1 MPLTNTDIQGT
12 PEYKLKALYEE
23 LDASKAAYAK
33 AKAERERKV
42 KATWRTPKYIAAI
55 ALGSL
60 SGMVVLLGSLWFF
73 GSLAIGLLIDSWKI
87 AAFPW
92 SGPFFPYAFGVY
104 LVSVL
109 ILIPCVYVERKMNPE
124 YHPVM
129 IPAGIRTEGAIK
141 EDIQALL
148 KRNPSLKTLNE
159 ELKAGLKA
167 VTDRL
172 ARLDDYGK
180 LELFSTCHNC
190 AKWQEVLFADNE
202 HCIKP
207 KVAKSPPSR
216 HPFRPGSRSVQ
227 LRDSDRSDVL
237 MQGMISIEDNSKA
250 AVGLLGAL
258 LQLSYIEQC
267 ILLDHIEEGMTFEDL
282 VASLKS
288 SASHEAKSI
297 AKRIEALSEEL
308 NGSGEQDMAN
318 VAEEM
323 GIKIPDIDRKS
334 MVDADIE
341 MVKQNVIMGISSTD
355 HPDDP
360 AWPPAIQAARLFEYA
375 MYMLLDHADADS
387 AQKAAN
393 EALDILKAHKPQIEQ
408 LHTLLEQEG
417 SEDDR

>member
-109 ILIPCVYVERKMNPE
+109 ILIPCVYVEREMNPE

-148 KRNPSLKTLNE
+148 KRNPSLKTPESRSEMTAEKPPLSNQGE
-159 ELKAGLKA
+159 TSREA

-237 MQGMISIEDNSKA
+237 MQGMISIEDSSKV
-250 AVGLLGAL
+250 AVGLFGMR
-258 LQLSYIEQC
+258 LQLTYIEQC
-267 ILLDHIEEGMTFEDL
+267 ILLDHVEEGMTIEDL

-308 NGSGEQDMAN
+308 DDSGEPDMAN
-318 VAEEM
+318 DE
-323 GIKIPDIDRKS
+323 GGNGSK
-334 MVDADIE
+334 DA
-341 MVKQNVIMGISSTD
+341 
-355 HPDDP
+355 
-360 AWPPAIQAARLFEYA
+360 
-375 MYMLLDHADADS
+375 
-387 AQKAAN
+387 
-393 EALDILKAHKPQIEQ
+393 
-408 LHTLLEQEG
+408 
-417 SEDDR
+417 